1 MVEQRE
7 FSELLKLIS
16 QGNKTEVSAWG
27 LNNGSVQFCTVAEQK
42 EALRSASRSE
52 DDGRS
57 EMWEEARIIEQQATR
72 EGRLLIPL

>member
-7 FSELLKLIS
+7 FSELLKLGS

-27 LNNGSVQFCTVAEQK
+27 LNNASVQFCTVAEQK
-42 EALRSASRSE
+42 EALRSASRLE

-72 EGRLLIPL
+72 EDRLLIPL

>member
-7 FSELLKLIS
+7 FSELLKLGS
-16 QGNKTEVSAWG
+16 QGNRAEVSAWG
-27 LNNGSVQFCTVAEQK
+27 LNNASVQFCTVAEQK
-42 EALRSASRSE
+42 EALRSASRLE

-72 EGRLLIPL
+72 EDRLLIPL